1 MPIAPIPPISTL
13 SSTAPTGAAATVAD
27 PAAAASAGAVDPSFS
42 SAITNAVESLQQTQT
57 AASNAEALSAAG
69 QGNLADTMI
78 AASKASLD
86 TQVTTSLLNKA
97 VSSYND
103 IMNMSF

>member
-1 MPIAPIPPISTL
+1 VPIAPIPPISTL
-13 SSTAPTGAAATVAD
+13 SPIAAPTAAA
-27 PAAAASAGAVDPSFS
+27 PSASTGIGATDPSFS
-42 SAITNAVESLQQTQT
+42 SAITNAVDSLQQAQT
-57 AASNAEALSAAG
+57 AASSAEALSAAG

-97 VSSYND
+97 VTSYNE

>member
-1 MPIAPIPPISTL
+1 MVVGAIPPL
-13 SSTAPTGAAATVAD
+13 PPVSSTPATAPAAT
-27 PAAAASAGAVDPSFS
+27 PASTPVGGDSFS
-42 SAITNAVESLQQTQT
+42 SVITNALESLQKTQT
-57 AASNAEALSAAG
+57 SAANAEALSAAG

-97 VSSYND
+97 VTSYND